1 MRLDIYVVQT
11 VQSHI
16 NTTHLSFLAPA
27 QARNEPDQGVR
38 RGVCPAWAESYW
50 MKGANRGR

>member
-27 QARNEPDQGVR
+27 QARNEPA
-38 RGVCPAWAESYW
+38 RGSAAECAQH
-50 MKGANRGR
+50 GQNLIG